1 MSLVATPTETDVLAD
16 IARERAAGLDPFGD
30 DEFDPPVIGAK
41 EVIEEADEVVAVA
54 AVADAS
60 DAANAPPEKDAA
72 AVSDAEKP
80 VGEGAD
86 AAELKAKDDA
96 PWESV
101 EDADAQVAEEPQAA
115 AAESPKDVVKET
127 VKETPEPQIP
137 TYQTELPADYQ
148 AQRGV
153 LLKEKALA
161 MKKLIDGELDLEAFS
176 VIESR
181 VSNALED
188 LTAQRIRSETLSEA
202 NVQNQQAMQ
211 QSEIRRLIARAKADV
226 DYSKDTKAQKNFDVA
241 LRTLQ
246 ADPDNAALEFGDLV
260 DEAHRV
266 VLALRGGVGKVQVEL
281 AAAAAAVAASA
292 VTAPGVADPAVKD
305 VKVVK
310 TAMPV
315 ASVAVAREKV
325 PDRQLAEKAPVT
337 LRGLPVASTPNS
349 NGDVIE
355 QMSRLSGQA
364 YQDAFAKLSPQQ
376 RRTLVDEE

>member
-41 EVIEEADEVVAVA
+41 EVIEELDEVVGVPAT
-54 AVADAS
+54 ADT
-60 DAANAPPEKDAA
+60 ANALPEKDAA
-72 AVSDAEKP
+72 SASDAEKP
-80 VGEGAD
+80 GGEGAD
-86 AAELKAKDDA
+86 AEPNAADGDQQGQ
-96 PWESV
+96 V
-101 EDADAQVAEEPQAA
+101 EDANAQADQEPQTAA
-115 AAESPKDVVKET
+115 SEPVRET
-127 VKETPEPQIP
+127 VKEAPEPQIP

-202 NVQNQQAMQ
+202 NVQNQQAIQ

-226 DYSKDTKAQKNFDVA
+226 DYSKDTKAQKSFDVV

-266 VLALRGGVGKVQVEL
+266 VLALRGGVGRVQVDP
-281 AAAAAAVAASA
+281 AVAAAV
-292 VTAPGVADPAVKD
+292 VAPAVKEA
-305 VKVVK
+305 KVVK
-310 TAMPV
+310 ATTPAAP
-315 ASVAVAREKV
+315 VAVAPEKA
-325 PDRQLAEKAPVT
+325 PDRQPAEKAPVT

-376 RRTLVDEE
+376 RRSLVDEE

>member
-1 MSLVATPTETDVLAD
+1 MGT
-16 IARERAAGLDPFGD
+16 
-30 DEFDPPVIGAK
+30 
-41 EVIEEADEVVAVA
+41 
-54 AVADAS
+54 DAS

-72 AVSDAEKP
+72 SASDAEKP
-80 VGEGAD
+80 GGEGAD
-86 AAELKAKDDA
+86 TAESKGADGDQQGQ
-96 PWESV
+96 V
-101 EDADAQVAEEPQAA
+101 EDVNAQAGEEPQSA

-127 VKETPEPQIP
+127 AKEAPEPQIP

-148 AQRGV
+148 AQRGA

-161 MKKLIDGELDLEAFS
+161 MKKLIDGELDLDAFS

-246 ADPDNAALEFGDLV
+246 ADPDNAVLEFGDLV

-266 VLALRGGVGKVQVEL
+266 VMALRGGMGKVDATVP
-281 AAAAAAVAASA
+281 AVAA
-292 VTAPGVADPAVKD
+292 VKVPFVAPVVKEA
-305 VKVVK
+305 KVVK
-310 TAMPV
+310 VSAPV
-315 ASVAVAREKV
+315 VVALEKV
-325 PDRQLAEKAPVT
+325 PDRQPAEKAPVT

-376 RRTLVDEE
+376 RRSLVDEE

>member
-41 EVIEEADEVVAVA
+41 EVIEELDEVVGVA
-54 AVADAS
+54 ATADT
-60 DAANAPPEKDAA
+60 ANALPEKDAA
-72 AVSDAEKP
+72 SASDAEKP

-115 AAESPKDVVKET
+115 APELVKDT
-127 VKETPEPQIP
+127 VIEASERQIP

-148 AQRGV
+148 AQRSV
-153 LLKEKALA
+153 LLKEKSLA

-176 VIESR
+176 VIEAR

-202 NVQNQQAMQ
+202 NMQNQQAMQ

>member
-41 EVIEEADEVVAVA
+41 EVIEELDDAAVA
-54 AVADAS
+54 ATADAA
-60 DAANAPPEKDAA
+60 DAPPEKDAVA
-72 AVSDAEKP
+72 DLDAKKL
-80 VGEGAD
+80 GEEGD
-86 AAELKAKDDA
+86 DVAEPKAKDDA
-96 PWESV
+96 KPEPV
-101 EDADAQVAEEPQAA
+101 DDADAQVAEEPQAA

-161 MKKLIDGELDLEAFS
+161 MKKLIDGDLDLEAFS

-211 QSEIRRLIARAKADV
+211 QSEIRRLIARAKSDV

-266 VLALRGGVGKVQVEL
+266 VLALRGGVGKVQVE
-281 AAAAAAVAASA
+281 AAVAA
-292 VTAPGVADPAVKD
+292 VTVPVVAPVVKEA
-305 VKVVK
+305 KVVK
-310 TAMPV
+310 EATPAAP
-315 ASVAVAREKV
+315 VAVASEKV
-325 PDRQLAEKAPVT
+325 PDRQPAEKAPIT

-376 RRTLVDEE
+376 RRSLVDEE

>member
-41 EVIEEADEVVAVA
+41 EVIEELDDAAAVA
-54 AVADAS
+54 ATADT
-60 DAANAPPEKDAA
+60 ANALPEKDAA
-72 AVSDAEKP
+72 SASDAEKP
-80 VGEGAD
+80 GGEGAD
-86 AAELKAKDDA
+86 AEPNAADGDQQGQ
-96 PWESV
+96 V
-101 EDADAQVAEEPQAA
+101 EDVNAQAGEEPQSAA
-115 AAESPKDVVKET
+115 PESPKDVVKET
-127 VKETPEPQIP
+127 AKEAPEPQIP

-148 AQRGV
+148 AQRGA
-153 LLKEKALA
+153 LLKEKSLA

-226 DYSKDTKAQKNFDVA
+226 DYSKDIKAQKNFDVA

-266 VLALRGGVGKVQVEL
+266 VLALRVGVGKVDPAV
-281 AAAAAAVAASA
+281 AAAAVPVVVPALKDAKAVNAATPA
-292 VTAPGVADPAVKD
+292 AP
-305 VKVVK
+305 
-310 TAMPV
+310 
-315 ASVAVAREKV
+315 VAVASEKV
-325 PDRQLAEKAPVT
+325 PDRQPAEKAPVT

-376 RRTLVDEE
+376 RRSLVDEE

>member
-41 EVIEEADEVVAVA
+41 EVIEELDDAAVVAS
-54 AVADAS
+54 AD
-60 DAANAPPEKDAA
+60 APPEKDAT
-72 AVSDAEKP
+72 AVSEVEEP
-80 VGEGAD
+80 GGEGA
-86 AAELKAKDDA
+86 AAEPEAKDGDQQGQIDDA
-96 PWESV
+96 N
-101 EDADAQVAEEPQAA
+101 AQAAEEPQATA
-115 AAESPKDVVKET
+115 PESVKET
-127 VKETPEPQIP
+127 AKEAPDSQIP

-148 AQRGV
+148 EQRGV

-226 DYSKDTKAQKNFDVA
+226 DYSKDTKAQKSFDVA

-260 DEAHRV
+260 DDAHRV
-266 VLALRGGVGKVQVEL
+266 VLALRGGVGKVDATVP
-281 AAAAAAVAASA
+281 AAAAAVVSPAA
-292 VTAPGVADPAVKD
+292 TAPLVAA
-305 VKVVK
+305 
-310 TAMPV
+310 PV
-315 ASVAVAREKV
+315 AKEAKVIKAATPVAPVAVAPEKV
-325 PDRQLAEKAPVT
+325 PDRQPAEKAPVT

-376 RRTLVDEE
+376 RRSLVDEE

>member
-41 EVIEEADEVVAVA
+41 EVIEELDEPGTAAATADT
-54 AVADAS
+54 S
-60 DAANAPPEKDAA
+60 DAAYAPPEKDAA
-72 AVSDAEKP
+72 AVSDAETLG
-80 VGEGAD
+80 GEGAD
-86 AAELKAKDDA
+86 AEPNAADGDQQGQ
-96 PWESV
+96 V
-101 EDADAQVAEEPQAA
+101 EDANAQADQEPQTAA
-115 AAESPKDVVKET
+115 SEPVRET
-127 VKETPEPQIP
+127 VKEAPEPQIP

-153 LLKEKALA
+153 LLKEKSLA

-226 DYSKDTKAQKNFDVA
+226 DYSKDTKAQKSFDVA

-266 VLALRGGVGKVQVEL
+266 VLALRGGVGKVDATVP
-281 AAAAAAVAASA
+281 AVAAAVVAPAATAPVVAAS
-292 VTAPGVADPAVKD
+292 VVKD
-305 VKVVK
+305 AKVVK
-310 TAMPV
+310 AASPVVPV
-315 ASVAVAREKV
+315 ATEKV
-325 PDRQLAEKAPVT
+325 PDRQPAEKAPVT

-355 QMSRLSGQA
+355 QMSWLSGQA

-376 RRTLVDEE
+376 RRSLVDEE

>member
-1 MSLVATPTETDVLAD
+1 MSLVTTPTETDVLAD

-41 EVIEEADEVVAVA
+41 EVIEELDDAAVA
-54 AVADAS
+54 ATADTS

-72 AVSDAEKP
+72 VTTESGKP
-80 VGEGAD
+80 VGEVAD
-86 AAELKAKDDA
+86 AAESKRTDGDQQGQ
-96 PWESV
+96 V
-101 EDADAQVAEEPQAA
+101 DDADAQVAEEPRAA

-127 VKETPEPQIP
+127 AKEAPEAQIP

-176 VIESR
+176 VIEAR

-266 VLALRGGVGKVQVEL
+266 VLALRGGVGKVDVTVP
-281 AAAAAAVAASA
+281 AVAA
-292 VTAPGVADPAVKD
+292 VTVPVVAPVVKETKAVKAA
-305 VKVVK
+305 
-310 TAMPV
+310 TPV
-315 ASVAVAREKV
+315 APIAVALEKV
-325 PDRQLAEKAPVT
+325 PDRQPAEKAPVT
-337 LRGLPVASTPNS
+337 LRGLPVAATPNS

-376 RRTLVDEE
+376 RRSLVDEE

>member
-41 EVIEEADEVVAVA
+41 EVIEELDEVVAVA
-54 AVADAS
+54 ATADAA
-60 DAANAPPEKDAA
+60 DAPPEKDAA
-72 AVSDAEKP
+72 AISDADKP
-80 VGEGAD
+80 DGEGAD
-86 AAELKAKDDA
+86 AAESKGTDGDQQGLT
-96 PWESV
+96 
-101 EDADAQVAEEPQAA
+101 EDATAQAAEEPQSA

-127 VKETPEPQIP
+127 AKEAPEPQIP

-148 AQRGV
+148 AQRGA

-266 VLALRGGVGKVQVEL
+266 VLALRGGVARVDATV
-281 AAAAAAVAASA
+281 
-292 VTAPGVADPAVKD
+292 
-305 VKVVK
+305 
-310 TAMPV
+310 
-315 ASVAVAREKV
+315 SVLNAN
-325 PDRQLAEKAPVT
+325 Q
-337 LRGLPVASTPNS
+337 N
-349 NGDVIE
+349 
-355 QMSRLSGQA
+355 
-364 YQDAFAKLSPQQ
+364 
-376 RRTLVDEE
+376 

>member
-1 MSLVATPTETDVLAD
+1 MSLVATPTENDVLAD

-41 EVIEEADEVVAVA
+41 EVIEDPDEAVAVA

-72 AVSDAEKP
+72 AGSDAEKP

-96 PWESV
+96 PPESV
-101 EDADAQVAEEPQAA
+101 EDADAQVAEEPQTA

-211 QSEIRRLIARAKADV
+211 QSEIRRLIARTKADV

-266 VLALRGGVGKVQVEL
+266 VMALRGGVGKVQVEP
-281 AAAAAAVAASA
+281 AVAAAAVPVVVPVVKEAK
-292 VTAPGVADPAVKD
+292 AVKAA
-305 VKVVK
+305 
-310 TAMPV
+310 TPV
-315 ASVAVAREKV
+315 APVAVASEKV
-325 PDRQLAEKAPVT
+325 PDRQPAEKAPVT

-364 YQDAFAKLSPQQ
+364 YQDAFGRLSPQQ
-376 RRTLVDEE
+376 RRSLVDEE

>member
-1 MSLVATPTETDVLAD
+1 MNLVATPTETDVLAD

-41 EVIEEADEVVAVA
+41 EVIEDPDEVMADT
-54 AVADAS
+54 AVADAT
-60 DAANAPPEKDAA
+60 PEKDAA
-72 AVSDAEKP
+72 AASDAEKQ
-80 VGEGAD
+80 GEEGGNAQPN
-86 AAELKAKDDA
+86 AKDDA
-96 PWESV
+96 PQEPV
-101 EDADAQVAEEPQAA
+101 ENADADAQAAQEPHAA
-115 AAESPKDVVKET
+115 APEPVKET
-127 VKETPEPQIP
+127 AKAAPEPQIP

-148 AQRGV
+148 EQRGV
-153 LLKEKALA
+153 LLKEKSLA

-226 DYSKDTKAQKNFDVA
+226 DYSKDTKAQKSFDVV

-266 VLALRGGVGKVQVEL
+266 VLALRGGVGKVQVDP
-281 AAAAAAVAASA
+281 AVAAAAVPVFA
-292 VTAPGVADPAVKD
+292 PAVKETKA
-305 VKVVK
+305 VKAV
-310 TAMPV
+310 TPV
-315 ASVAVAREKV
+315 APVAAALEKV
-325 PDRQLAEKAPVT
+325 PDRQPAEKAPVT

-376 RRTLVDEE
+376 RRSLVDEE

>member
-1 MSLVATPTETDVLAD
+1 MSHVATPTETDVLAD

-41 EVIEEADEVVAVA
+41 EVIEELDEPGTTAATADT
-54 AVADAS
+54 S
-60 DAANAPPEKDAA
+60 DAANALPEKDAA
-72 AVSDAEKP
+72 AASDAEKP
-80 VGEGAD
+80 DGEGAD
-86 AAELKAKDDA
+86 AAESKGTDGDQQKPIVDGA
-96 PWESV
+96 
-101 EDADAQVAEEPQAA
+101 AQVAEEPQSA
-115 AAESPKDVVKET
+115 AAESQKDVVKET
-127 VKETPEPQIP
+127 VKEAPDSQIP

-226 DYSKDTKAQKNFDVA
+226 DYSKDTKAQKSFDVA

-260 DEAHRV
+260 NEAHRV
-266 VLALRGGVGKVQVEL
+266 VLALRGGVGKVDATVP
-281 AAAAAAVAASA
+281 AAAAVT
-292 VTAPGVADPAVKD
+292 VQVVAPVVKEA
-305 VKVVK
+305 KVVK
-310 TAMPV
+310 AE
-315 ASVAVAREKV
+315 SAVAPAPVPAEKV
-325 PDRQLAEKAPVT
+325 ADRQPAEKAPVT

-376 RRTLVDEE
+376 RRSLVDEE

>member
-41 EVIEEADEVVAVA
+41 EVIEELDEVVAVA

-72 AVSDAEKP
+72 SASDAEKP
-80 VGEGAD
+80 GGEGAD

-96 PWESV
+96 PPESV

-153 LLKEKALA
+153 LLKEKSLA

-211 QSEIRRLIARAKADV
+211 QSEIRRLIARAKAEV
-226 DYSKDTKAQKNFDVA
+226 DYSKETKAQKNFDVA

-266 VLALRGGVGKVQVEL
+266 VMALRGGVGKVQVEP
-281 AAAAAAVAASA
+281 AVAAAAVPVVVPVVKEAK
-292 VTAPGVADPAVKD
+292 AVKAA
-305 VKVVK
+305 
-310 TAMPV
+310 TPV
-315 ASVAVAREKV
+315 APVAVASEKV
-325 PDRQLAEKAPVT
+325 PDRQPAEKAPVT

-349 NGDVIE
+349 NGDVFE

-364 YQDAFAKLSPQQ
+364 YQDAFGRLSPQQ
-376 RRTLVDEE
+376 RRSLVDEE

>member
-1 MSLVATPTETDVLAD
+1 MSLVATPAETDVLAD

-41 EVIEEADEVVAVA
+41 EVIEELDEGGAVA
-54 AVADAS
+54 ATADTS

-80 VGEGAD
+80 GGEGID
-86 AAELKAKDDA
+86 AAESKGTDGDQQGLT
-96 PWESV
+96 
-101 EDADAQVAEEPQAA
+101 EDATAQAAEEPQATA
-115 AAESPKDVVKET
+115 LESRKDVAEQT
-127 VKETPEPQIP
+127 VKVAPEPQIP

-153 LLKEKALA
+153 LLKEKSLA

-211 QSEIRRLIARAKADV
+211 QSEIRRLIARAKAEV

-246 ADPDNAALEFGDLV
+246 ADPD
-260 DEAHRV
+260 
-266 VLALRGGVGKVQVEL
+266 
-281 AAAAAAVAASA
+281 
-292 VTAPGVADPAVKD
+292 
-305 VKVVK
+305 
-310 TAMPV
+310 
-315 ASVAVAREKV
+315 
-325 PDRQLAEKAPVT
+325 
-337 LRGLPVASTPNS
+337 
-349 NGDVIE
+349 
-355 QMSRLSGQA
+355 LS
-364 YQDAFAKLSPQQ
+364 LIHI
-376 RRTLVDEE
+376 

>member
-1 MSLVATPTETDVLAD
+1 MSHVATPTETDVLAD

-41 EVIEEADEVVAVA
+41 EVIEELDEVVAVA
-54 AVADAS
+54 ATADAS
-60 DAANAPPEKDAA
+60 DAANALPEKDAA
-72 AVSDAEKP
+72 SASDAEKP
-80 VGEGAD
+80 GGEGAD
-86 AAELKAKDDA
+86 AEPNAADGDQHGQ
-96 PWESV
+96 V
-101 EDADAQVAEEPQAA
+101 EDANARAVEEPQSAA
-115 AAESPKDVVKET
+115 PESPKDVVKET
-127 VKETPEPQIP
+127 VKEAPESQIP

-266 VLALRGGVGKVQVEL
+266 VLALRGGVGKVQVE
-281 AAAAAAVAASA
+281 AAVAAAPAPA
-292 VTAPGVADPAVKD
+292 VTAPVVKEA
-305 VKVVK
+305 KVVK
-310 TAMPV
+310 AATPAAP
-315 ASVAVAREKV
+315 VAVASEKV
-325 PDRQLAEKAPVT
+325 SDRQPAEKAPVT

-376 RRTLVDEE
+376 RRSLVDEE

>member
-1 MSLVATPTETDVLAD
+1 MSLVATPTETDALAD

-41 EVIEEADEVVAVA
+41 EVIEELDEVVAIA
-54 AVADAS
+54 AVADT
-60 DAANAPPEKDAA
+60 ANAPPEKDAA
-72 AVSDAEKP
+72 AISDADKP
-80 VGEGAD
+80 DGEGAD
-86 AAELKAKDDA
+86 AAESKGKDDDQQ
-96 PWESV
+96 EQV
-101 EDADAQVAEEPQAA
+101 DDADAQKAEEPQAA
-115 AAESPKDVVKET
+115 APEPVKEIA
-127 VKETPEPQIP
+127 KEAPEPQIP

-153 LLKEKALA
+153 LLKEKSLA

-266 VLALRGGVGKVQVEL
+266 VMALRGGVGKVDATVP
-281 AAAAAAVAASA
+281 AVAAAVVAPAATAPVVAAS
-292 VTAPGVADPAVKD
+292 VVKD
-305 VKVVK
+305 AKVVK
-310 TAMPV
+310 AASPVVPV
-315 ASVAVAREKV
+315 ATEKV
-325 PDRQLAEKAPVT
+325 PDRQPAEKAPVT

-349 NGDVIE
+349 NDDVIE

-376 RRTLVDEE
+376 RRSLVDEE

>member
-41 EVIEEADEVVAVA
+41 EVIEELDEAGTTAAAADIQIENEA
-54 AVADAS
+54 AAIPDSKKPDEEAADAQP
-60 DAANAPPEKDAA
+60 N
-72 AVSDAEKP
+72 
-80 VGEGAD
+80 
-86 AAELKAKDDA
+86 AKDDA
-96 PWESV
+96 PPESV
-101 EDADAQVAEEPQAA
+101 DDANAQADQGPQAA
-115 AAESPKDVVKET
+115 APEPVKET

-266 VLALRGGVGKVQVEL
+266 VMALRGGVGKVQVEP
-281 AAAAAAVAASA
+281 AVAAAAVPVVVPVVKEAK
-292 VTAPGVADPAVKD
+292 AVKAA
-305 VKVVK
+305 
-310 TAMPV
+310 TPV
-315 ASVAVAREKV
+315 APVAVASEKV
-325 PDRQLAEKAPVT
+325 PDRQPAEKAPVT

-376 RRTLVDEE
+376 RRSLVDEE

>member
-41 EVIEEADEVVAVA
+41 EVIEEPDEVA
-54 AVADAS
+54 AIAATADAS
-60 DAANAPPEKDAA
+60 DAANAPSEKDAA
-72 AVSDAEKP
+72 AASDAEKP
-80 VGEGAD
+80 DGAGAD
-86 AAELKAKDDA
+86 AAKPKVEDGDQQEQAE
-96 PWESV
+96 ESAAEAV
-101 EDADAQVAEEPQAA
+101 EDAQATAPEP
-115 AAESPKDVVKET
+115 VKET

-153 LLKEKALA
+153 LLKEKSLA

-266 VLALRGGVGKVQVEL
+266 VLALRGGVGKVDATVP
-281 AAAAAAVAASA
+281 AVAAAVVAPAATAPVVAAS
-292 VTAPGVADPAVKD
+292 VVKD
-305 VKVVK
+305 AKVVK
-310 TAMPV
+310 AASPVVPV
-315 ASVAVAREKV
+315 ATEKV
-325 PDRQLAEKAPVT
+325 PDRQPAEKAPVT

-376 RRTLVDEE
+376 RRSLVDEE

>member
-41 EVIEEADEVVAVA
+41 EVIEELDEVVAVA
-54 AVADAS
+54 ATADAA
-60 DAANAPPEKDAA
+60 DAPPEKDAA
-72 AVSDAEKP
+72 AISDADKP
-80 VGEGAD
+80 DGEGAD
-86 AAELKAKDDA
+86 AAESKGTDGDQQGLT
-96 PWESV
+96 
-101 EDADAQVAEEPQAA
+101 EDATAQAAEEPQATA
-115 AAESPKDVVKET
+115 LESRKDVAEQT
-127 VKETPEPQIP
+127 VNVASEPQIP

-226 DYSKDTKAQKNFDVA
+226 DYSKDTKAQKSFDVA

-266 VLALRGGVGKVQVEL
+266 VLALRGGVGKVQVEP
-281 AAAAAAVAASA
+281 AVAAVA
-292 VTAPGVADPAVKD
+292 VPVVAPVVKD
-305 VKVVK
+305 AKAVK
-310 TAMPV
+310 TASPV
-315 ASVAVAREKV
+315 APVATALEKV
-325 PDRQLAEKAPVT
+325 PDRQPAEKAPVT
-337 LRGLPVASTPNS
+337 LRGLPVAATPNS

-376 RRTLVDEE
+376 RRSLVDEE

>member
-41 EVIEEADEVVAVA
+41 EVIEELDDAAVA
-54 AVADAS
+54 ATADTS

-72 AVSDAEKP
+72 VTTESGKP
-80 VGEGAD
+80 VGEVAD
-86 AAELKAKDDA
+86 AAESKRTDGDQQGQ
-96 PWESV
+96 V
-101 EDADAQVAEEPQAA
+101 DDADAQVAEEPRAA

-127 VKETPEPQIP
+127 AKEAPEAQIP

-176 VIESR
+176 VIEAR

-266 VLALRGGVGKVQVEL
+266 VLALRGGVGKVDVTVP
-281 AAAAAAVAASA
+281 AVAA
-292 VTAPGVADPAVKD
+292 VTVPVVAPVVKETKAVKAA
-305 VKVVK
+305 
-310 TAMPV
+310 TPV
-315 ASVAVAREKV
+315 APIAVALEKV
-325 PDRQLAEKAPVT
+325 PDRQPAEKAPVT
-337 LRGLPVASTPNS
+337 LRGLPVAATPNS

-376 RRTLVDEE
+376 RRSLVDEE

>member
-1 MSLVATPTETDVLAD
+1 MNLVATPTETDVLAD

-30 DEFDPPVIGAK
+30 DEFDPPVIGAR
-41 EVIEEADEVVAVA
+41 EVIEDPDEVVADT
-54 AVADAS
+54 AVADAI
-60 DAANAPPEKDAA
+60 PEKDAA
-72 AVSDAEKP
+72 AASDAEKQ
-80 VGEGAD
+80 GEEGVD
-86 AAELKAKDDA
+86 AQPNAKDDA
-96 PWESV
+96 PPEPV
-101 EDADAQVAEEPQAA
+101 EDTDAQATQEPQAA
-115 AAESPKDVVKET
+115 APVSVKET
-127 VKETPEPQIP
+127 VKEIPEPQIP

-176 VIESR
+176 VVESR

-246 ADPDNAALEFGDLV
+246 ADPDNAALEFGELV

-266 VLALRGGVGKVQVEL
+266 VLALRGGVGKVQVDP
-281 AAAAAAVAASA
+281 AVAAAAVP
-292 VTAPGVADPAVKD
+292 VVAPVVKD
-305 VKVVK
+305 VKAVK
-310 TAMPV
+310 AATPAAPV
-315 ASVAVAREKV
+315 AAALEKV
-325 PDRQLAEKAPVT
+325 PDRQPAEKAPVT

-376 RRTLVDEE
+376 RRSLVDEE

>member
-41 EVIEEADEVVAVA
+41 EVIEDLDEVVAIA
-54 AVADAS
+54 SVADAS

-72 AVSDAEKP
+72 SASDAEKP
-80 VGEGAD
+80 GGEGAD
-86 AAELKAKDDA
+86 TAESKGADGDQQGQ
-96 PWESV
+96 V
-101 EDADAQVAEEPQAA
+101 EDANAPAVEEPQSAA
-115 AAESPKDVVKET
+115 PESPKDVVKET
-127 VKETPEPQIP
+127 VKEVPDSQIP

-176 VIESR
+176 VIEAR

-226 DYSKDTKAQKNFDVA
+226 DYSKDTKAQKNFDMA

-266 VLALRGGVGKVQVEL
+266 VMALRGGVGKVQVE
-281 AAAAAAVAASA
+281 AAVAA
-292 VTAPGVADPAVKD
+292 VTVPVVAPVVKEA
-305 VKVVK
+305 KVVK
-310 TAMPV
+310 EATPAAP
-315 ASVAVAREKV
+315 VAVASEKV
-325 PDRQLAEKAPVT
+325 PDRQPAEKAPVT

-376 RRTLVDEE
+376 RRSLVDEE

>member
-115 AAESPKDVVKET
+115 APELVKDT
-127 VKETPEPQIP
+127 VKEASERQIP

-148 AQRGV
+148 AQRSV
-153 LLKEKALA
+153 LLKEKSLA
-161 MKKLIDGELDLEAFS
+161 MKKLIDGELDLDAFS

-202 NVQNQQAMQ
+202 NMQNQQAMQ

>member
-1 MSLVATPTETDVLAD
+1 MNIMSLVATPTETDVLAD

-41 EVIEEADEVVAVA
+41 EVIEELDDAAVVAS
-54 AVADAS
+54 AD
-60 DAANAPPEKDAA
+60 APPEKDAT
-72 AVSDAEKP
+72 AVSEVEEP
-80 VGEGAD
+80 GGEGA
-86 AAELKAKDDA
+86 AAEPEAKDGDQQGQIDDA
-96 PWESV
+96 N
-101 EDADAQVAEEPQAA
+101 AQAAEEPQATA
-115 AAESPKDVVKET
+115 PESVKET
-127 VKETPEPQIP
+127 AKEAPDSQIP

-148 AQRGV
+148 EQRGV

-226 DYSKDTKAQKNFDVA
+226 DYSKDTKAQKSFDVA

-260 DEAHRV
+260 DDAHRV
-266 VLALRGGVGKVQVEL
+266 VLALRGGVGKVDATVP
-281 AAAAAAVAASA
+281 AAAAAVVSPAA
-292 VTAPGVADPAVKD
+292 TAPLVAA
-305 VKVVK
+305 
-310 TAMPV
+310 PV
-315 ASVAVAREKV
+315 AKEAKVIKAATPVAPVAVAPEKV
-325 PDRQLAEKAPVT
+325 PDRQPAEKAPVT

-376 RRTLVDEE
+376 RRSLVDEE

>member
-41 EVIEEADEVVAVA
+41 EVIEELDEVVGVA
-54 AVADAS
+54 ATADT
-60 DAANAPPEKDAA
+60 ANALPEKDAA
-72 AVSDAEKP
+72 SASDAEKP
-80 VGEGAD
+80 GGEGAD
-86 AAELKAKDDA
+86 AEPNAADGDQQGQ
-96 PWESV
+96 V
-101 EDADAQVAEEPQAA
+101 EDANAQADQEPQTAA
-115 AAESPKDVVKET
+115 SEPVRET
-127 VKETPEPQIP
+127 VKEAPEPQIP

>member
-41 EVIEEADEVVAVA
+41 EVIEELDEVVAVPA
-54 AVADAS
+54 TADAS
-60 DAANAPPEKDAA
+60 DSDNAPPAKDAA
-72 AVSDAEKP
+72 AISDADKP
-80 VGEGAD
+80 DGEGAD
-86 AAELKAKDDA
+86 AAELKGKDGDQQEPA
-96 PWESV
+96 DESAAVAV
-101 EDADAQVAEEPQAA
+101 EEAQVT

-148 AQRGV
+148 AQRSV
-153 LLKEKALA
+153 LLKEKSLA
-161 MKKLIDGELDLEAFS
+161 MKKLIDGELDLDAFS

-211 QSEIRRLIARAKADV
+211 KSEIRRLIARAKADV
-226 DYSKDTKAQKNFDVA
+226 DYSKDTKAQKSFDVA

-246 ADPDNAALEFGDLV
+246 SDPDNAALEFGDLV

-266 VLALRGGVGKVQVEL
+266 VLALRGGVGKVDATVP
-281 AAAAAAVAASA
+281 AVAAVTVPVVAPVVKDAKA
-292 VTAPGVADPAVKD
+292 VTSVAP
-305 VKVVK
+305 
-310 TAMPV
+310 
-315 ASVAVAREKV
+315 VAVALEKV
-325 PDRQLAEKAPVT
+325 PDRQPAEKAPVT

-376 RRTLVDEE
+376 RRSLVDEE

>member
-41 EVIEEADEVVAVA
+41 EVIEELDEVVAVA
-54 AVADAS
+54 ATA
-60 DAANAPPEKDAA
+60 DAANALPEKDAA
-72 AVSDAEKP
+72 SASDAEKP
-80 VGEGAD
+80 GGEGAD
-86 AAELKAKDDA
+86 AEHSAADGDQHGQ
-96 PWESV
+96 V
-101 EDADAQVAEEPQAA
+101 EDANAQAVEEPQSAA
-115 AAESPKDVVKET
+115 PESPKDVVKET
-127 VKETPEPQIP
+127 VKEAPEPQIP

-153 LLKEKALA
+153 LLKEKSLA
-161 MKKLIDGELDLEAFS
+161 MKKLIDGEVDLEAFS

-260 DEAHRV
+260 H
-266 VLALRGGVGKVQVEL
+266 QH
-281 AAAAAAVAASA
+281 ASCE
-292 VTAPGVADPAVKD
+292 T
-305 VKVVK
+305 
-310 TAMPV
+310 
-315 ASVAVAREKV
+315 
-325 PDRQLAEKAPVT
+325 
-337 LRGLPVASTPNS
+337 
-349 NGDVIE
+349 
-355 QMSRLSGQA
+355 
-364 YQDAFAKLSPQQ
+364 
-376 RRTLVDEE
+376 

>member
-41 EVIEEADEVVAVA
+41 EVIEELDEVVGVA
-54 AVADAS
+54 ATADT
-60 DAANAPPEKDAA
+60 ANALPEKDAA
-72 AVSDAEKP
+72 SASDAEKP
-80 VGEGAD
+80 GGEGAD
-86 AAELKAKDDA
+86 AEPNAADGDQHGQ
-96 PWESV
+96 V
-101 EDADAQVAEEPQAA
+101 EDANAQADQEPQTAA
-115 AAESPKDVVKET
+115 SEPVRET
-127 VKETPEPQIP
+127 VKEAPEPQIP

-211 QSEIRRLIARAKADV
+211 QSEIRRLIARAKAEV
-226 DYSKDTKAQKNFDVA
+226 DYSKETKAQKNFDVA

-266 VLALRGGVGKVQVEL
+266 VLALRGGVGKEQVEPV
-281 AAAAAAVAASA
+281 AAAVVS
-292 VTAPGVADPAVKD
+292 PAVKEA
-305 VKVVK
+305 KVVK
-310 TAMPV
+310 AATTAAP
-315 ASVAVAREKV
+315 VAVASEKV
-325 PDRQLAEKAPVT
+325 PDRQPAEKAPVT

-376 RRTLVDEE
+376 RRSLVDEE

>member
-1 MSLVATPTETDVLAD
+1 MTLAATPTETDVLAD
-16 IARERAAGLDPFGD
+16 IAREHAAGLDPFGD
-30 DEFDPPVIGAK
+30 DEFDPPVIGVK
-41 EVIEEADEVVAVA
+41 EVIEEHG
-54 AVADAS
+54 
-60 DAANAPPEKDAA
+60 AA
-72 AVSDAEKP
+72 AAPDALTEMEAASTTEQNES
-80 VGEGAD
+80 GQDGAD
-86 AAELKAKDDA
+86 ATELK
-96 PWESV
+96 PT
-101 EDADAQVAEEPQAA
+101 EDALQEQTADEPRAAAPELPKTAGEQAA
-115 AAESPKDVVKET
+115 NEAPAH
-127 VKETPEPQIP
+127 QIP

-153 LLKEKALA
+153 LLKEKAMA
-161 MKKLIDGELDLEAFS
+161 MKKLIDGELDLDAFS

-226 DYSKDTKAQKNFDVA
+226 DYSKDTKAQKSFDVA

-246 ADPDNAALEFGDLV
+246 ADPDNAALEFGELV

-266 VLALRGGVGKVQVEL
+266 VLAMRRGVEKVQVVEP
-281 AAAAAAVAASA
+281 AVAAVA
-292 VTAPGVADPAVKD
+292 VPVGAPVVKESKAVKAA
-305 VKVVK
+305 
-310 TAMPV
+310 TPV
-315 ASVAVAREKV
+315 APVAVALAKA
-325 PDRQLAEKAPVT
+325 PDRQPAERPPVT

-376 RRTLVDEE
+376 RRSLVDEE

>member
-1 MSLVATPTETDVLAD
+1 MSLVATPTETDALAD

-30 DEFDPPVIGAK
+30 DEFDPQVIGAK
-41 EVIEEADEVVAVA
+41 EVIEELDEVVAVA
-54 AVADAS
+54 ATADTS
-60 DAANAPPEKDAA
+60 DAANAPPDKEAA
-72 AVSDAEKP
+72 AASDAQKP
-80 VGEGAD
+80 GGEGID
-86 AAELKAKDDA
+86 AAESKGTDGDQQGLT
-96 PWESV
+96 
-101 EDADAQVAEEPQAA
+101 EDATAQAAEEPQSA

-127 VKETPEPQIP
+127 AKEAPEPQIP

-148 AQRGV
+148 AQRGA

-161 MKKLIDGELDLEAFS
+161 MKKLIDGELDLDAFS

-211 QSEIRRLIARAKADV
+211 QLEIRRLIARAKADV

-260 DEAHRV
+260 NEAHRV
-266 VLALRGGVGKVQVEL
+266 VMALRGGVGKVQVE
-281 AAAAAAVAASA
+281 AAVAAT
-292 VTAPGVADPAVKD
+292 VVAPAAAAQAVKD

-310 TAMPV
+310 AASPV
-315 ASVAVAREKV
+315 APAAPGKVA
-325 PDRQLAEKAPVT
+325 DRQPAEKAPIT

-376 RRTLVDEE
+376 RRSLVDEE

>member
-41 EVIEEADEVVAVA
+41 EVIEEPDEVVAA
-54 AVADAS
+54 ATADTS
-60 DAANAPPEKDAA
+60 DAANAPPDKEAA
-72 AVSDAEKP
+72 AASDAQKP
-80 VGEGAD
+80 GGEGA
-86 AAELKAKDDA
+86 EPKAKDDA
-96 PWESV
+96 PPEPV
-101 EDADAQVAEEPQAA
+101 EDADSQAAQEPQAA
-115 AAESPKDVVKET
+115 APDVVKET

-153 LLKEKALA
+153 LLKEKSLA

-226 DYSKDTKAQKNFDVA
+226 DYSKDTKAQKSFDVA

-266 VLALRGGVGKVQVEL
+266 VLALRGGVGKVQVDP
-281 AAAAAAVAASA
+281 AVAAAV
-292 VTAPGVADPAVKD
+292 VAPAVKEA
-305 VKVVK
+305 KVVK
-310 TAMPV
+310 ATTPAAP
-315 ASVAVAREKV
+315 VAVAPEKA
-325 PDRQLAEKAPVT
+325 PDRQPAEKAPVT

-376 RRTLVDEE
+376 RRSLVDEE

>member
-30 DEFDPPVIGAK
+30 DEFDPPVIGSK
-41 EVIEEADEVVAVA
+41 EVIEEPDEVA
-54 AVADAS
+54 AIAATADAS
-60 DAANAPPEKDAA
+60 DAANAPSEKDAA
-72 AVSDAEKP
+72 AASDAEKP
-80 VGEGAD
+80 DGAGAD
-86 AAELKAKDDA
+86 AAKPKVEDGDQQEQAE
-96 PWESV
+96 ESAAEAV
-101 EDADAQVAEEPQAA
+101 EDAQATAPEP
-115 AAESPKDVVKET
+115 VKET

-153 LLKEKALA
+153 LLKEKSLA

-226 DYSKDTKAQKNFDVA
+226 DYSKDTKAQKSFDVA

-266 VLALRGGVGKVQVEL
+266 VLALRGGVGKVDATVP
-281 AAAAAAVAASA
+281 AVAAAVVAPAATAPVVAAS
-292 VTAPGVADPAVKD
+292 VVKD
-305 VKVVK
+305 AKVVK
-310 TAMPV
+310 AASPVVPV
-315 ASVAVAREKV
+315 ATEKV
-325 PDRQLAEKAPVT
+325 PDRQPAEKAPVT

-376 RRTLVDEE
+376 RRSLVDEE

>member
-41 EVIEEADEVVAVA
+41 EVIEELDDAAVA
-54 AVADAS
+54 ATADTSDAADAS
-60 DAANAPPEKDAA
+60 PEKDAA
-72 AVSDAEKP
+72 AASDAEKQSE
-80 VGEGAD
+80 EGVD
-86 AAELKAKDDA
+86 AQPNAKDDA
-96 PWESV
+96 PPEPV
-101 EDADAQVAEEPQAA
+101 EDADADAQAA
-115 AAESPKDVVKET
+115 QEPHAAAQEPVKEAA
-127 VKETPEPQIP
+127 KEAPEPQIP
-137 TYQTELPADYQ
+137 TYQTDLPADYQ
-148 AQRGV
+148 AQRGA

-211 QSEIRRLIARAKADV
+211 QSEIRRLIVRAKADV
-226 DYSKDTKAQKNFDVA
+226 DYSKDTKAQKSFDVV

-266 VLALRGGVGKVQVEL
+266 VMALRGGVGKGQVEP
-281 AAAAAAVAASA
+281 AVAAAAVR
-292 VTAPGVADPAVKD
+292 VVVPVVKEDKAVKAA
-305 VKVVK
+305 
-310 TAMPV
+310 TPV
-315 ASVAVAREKV
+315 APVAVALEKV
-325 PDRQLAEKAPVT
+325 PDRRPAEKAPVT

-376 RRTLVDEE
+376 RRSLVDEE

>member
-1 MSLVATPTETDVLAD
+1 MSTRKAAKAVVAGKPKKQTKPAT
-16 IARERAAGLDPFGD
+16 ARAKLDAAGTEAICDMLTQGDSFRVIAATYDVSVSRLFEWIELDP
-30 DEFDPPVIGAK
+30 ERSQP
-41 EVIEEADEVVAVA
+41 
-54 AVADAS
+54 
-60 DAANAPPEKDAA
+60 N
-72 AVSDAEKP
+72 
-80 VGEGAD
+80 
-86 AAELKAKDDA
+86 AKDDA
-96 PWESV
+96 LPEPV
-101 EDADAQVAEEPQAA
+101 EDVDAQAVQDPQAA
-115 AAESPKDVVKET
+115 APGPVKEA
-127 VKETPEPQIP
+127 VKVAAEPQIP

-161 MKKLIDGELDLEAFS
+161 MKKLIDGDLDLEAFS

-202 NVQNQQAMQ
+202 NVQNQQAIQ

-226 DYSKDTKAQKNFDVA
+226 DYSKDTKAQKSFDVV

-266 VLALRGGVGKVQVEL
+266 VLALRGGVGRVQVDP
-281 AAAAAAVAASA
+281 AVAAAV
-292 VTAPGVADPAVKD
+292 VAPAVKEA
-305 VKVVK
+305 KVVK
-310 TAMPV
+310 ATTPAAP
-315 ASVAVAREKV
+315 VAVASEKV
-325 PDRQLAEKAPVT
+325 PDRQPAEKAPVT

-376 RRTLVDEE
+376 RRSLVDEE